1 MTEAGEGSLGNL
13 LRISRAISPWS
24 FSKGHKEEQGPFP
37 PEMPSSG
44 CYPINGCPSSCT
56 QIRMSTNRTWESTS
70 ALRQYC
76 HKVLFKNPVPKN
88 KNAHRQP
95 ITLGKYSQPGQLI
108 SNLKASTQ
116 RVPNSRYESSRDKN
130 GIPVSPAMS
139 VRNGKWRDRSSER
152 SLQYSSVF
160 EA

>member
-13 LRISRAISPWS
+13 LRISRVISPWS

-56 QIRMSTNRTWESTS
+56 QIRMSTNRNWDSTS
-70 ALRQYC
+70 APRQYC

-88 KNAHRQP
+88 KNAHGQS
-95 ITLGKYSQPGQLI
+95 IALGKYSQPGQLI
-108 SNLKASTQ
+108 SNLKASTR
-116 RVPNSRYESSRDKN
+116 RVPNSRYESSRDKK

-152 SLQYSSVF
+152 SLQYNSVL